1 MVRVKVAFVCVHNA
15 CRSQIAEALA
25 KKWGSDTLEVYS
37 AGTELKDQI
46 NQDAVRLMKKMHQID
61 MEETQ
66 EPKLITEI
74 PPVDYVITMG
84 CNVACPTLPYKH
96 QRFDWGLEDPSGK
109 EDASYVR
116 VINQIQEE
124 VLQLIEEIKYKG
136 DYRYEK

>member
-25 KKWGSDTLEVYS
+25 KKWGRDMLEAYS
-37 AGTELKDQI
+37 AGTELKEKI

-66 EPKLITEI
+66 KPKLITEI

-109 EDASYVR
+109 EDAFYVS

-124 VLQLIEEIKYKG
+124 VLQLIEEIKNKG